1 VAEVMLFS
9 SPLEGEGK
17 EESPWRA
24 LPLSMTP
31 PKTTI
36 DIAIRRCHA
45 NGQIQVRQF
54 QRNQRLL
61 WGIGDTDAQSCVT
74 RRRR

>member
-24 LPLSMTP
+24 LPLSVTP

-45 NGQIQVRQF
+45 NGQI
-54 QRNQRLL
+54 
-61 WGIGDTDAQSCVT
+61 
-74 RRRR
+74 